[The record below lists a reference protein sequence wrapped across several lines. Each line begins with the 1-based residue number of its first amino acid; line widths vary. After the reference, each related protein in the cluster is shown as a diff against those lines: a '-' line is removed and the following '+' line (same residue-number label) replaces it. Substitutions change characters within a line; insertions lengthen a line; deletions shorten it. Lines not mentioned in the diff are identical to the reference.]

1 MKAMVLIILMGF
13 SMSVTASVYDERDR
27 PATKRELDQ
36 YKEEQ
41 AWNER
46 QRRVNEEFDRK
57 YEESKNHQWLKV
69 GE

>member
-1 MKAMVLIILMGF
+1 MKTIILIILMGF
-13 SMSVTASVYDERDR
+13 SMGAMAYGDR